1 MCFVRVIHPVVDGV
15 RMAQLLID
23 DFYGHVSI
31 ELFVTSSRAGLNT
44 RANKQRGQQQ
54 RIEESIDIKL

>member
-1 MCFVRVIHPVVDGV
+1 
-15 RMAQLLID
+15 MAQLLID

-54 RIEESIDIKL
+54 QQQQRIEESIDIKL